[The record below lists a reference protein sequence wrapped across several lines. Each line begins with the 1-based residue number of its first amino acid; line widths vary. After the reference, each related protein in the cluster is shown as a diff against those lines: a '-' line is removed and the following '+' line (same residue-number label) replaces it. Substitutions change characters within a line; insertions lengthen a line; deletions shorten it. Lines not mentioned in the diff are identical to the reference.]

1 MGLMKRV
8 KKTVSPI
15 ISRLGDILRKLFQAC
30 AVETLSA
37 IVLFH
42 CEKLITRLTI
52 VLYRANFE
60 NFREIGL
67 GKTLPNKDLTSLT
80 HLKERK
86 FIVMIGSK
94 MSNNHQ
100 KV

>member
-1 MGLMKRV
+1 MGLLKRV

-37 IVLFH
+37 IFLFRG
-42 CEKLITRLTI
+42 EKLITRLTI
-52 VLYRANFE
+52 VLYRGNFE
-60 NFREIGL
+60 NFREMGL
-67 GKTLPNKDLTSLT
+67 GKSLPNKDLTSLT
-80 HLKERK
+80 DPKERK
-86 FIVMIGSK
+86 FLVIIGSK